1 MITFKLEVSD
11 RMNAFHVSTVPLL
24 ILVASFFLVTCMY
37 CFLWASKWYHGYRVK
52 SLSWLLR
59 GCLAGTALVRLNTE
73 RTFCAKQKMLVRSV
87 V

>member
-37 CFLWASKWYHGYRVK
+37 
-52 SLSWLLR
+52 
-59 GCLAGTALVRLNTE
+59 
-73 RTFCAKQKMLVRSV
+73 
-87 V
+87 